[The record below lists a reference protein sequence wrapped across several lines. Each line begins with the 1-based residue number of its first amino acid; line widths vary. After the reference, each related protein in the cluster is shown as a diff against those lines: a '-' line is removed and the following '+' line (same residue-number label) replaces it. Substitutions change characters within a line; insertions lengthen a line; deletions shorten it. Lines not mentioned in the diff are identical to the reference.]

1 MEPRIHQAP
10 TIYRSKKRKKFSL
23 KWFSIIITVLVLLYL
38 VLFLLVVPERPDKAF
53 FANGG
58 EPLVLAHR
66 GGASLAPEN
75 TLVAFEKARSIGVD
89 AIEFDVR
96 ATKDGHLVVIH
107 DETVD
112 RTTNGEGRVDEMNL
126 QEIRQLDAAYSFQD
140 IRGNYI
146 YRGQGFKIP
155 TVEEVF
161 QKFGNMR
168 MNIELKETEMKE
180 TEPRETVAEMERKL
194 WELIEQYGMQN
205 KVLVVTF
212 SKDIADRFRHFSQGR
227 VATAAPKA
235 EVTRFVVYH
244 KLFLNRL
251 YKPESDAFQIPTEK
265 SGINLVD
272 QRLINGAHDLNMPVH
287 YWTVDNEQ
295 LMVELLQRGAD
306 GILTNRPDLLIRV
319 INEMEAL
326 DGQN

>member
-10 TIYRSKKRKKFSL
+10 MIYQGKKRKRFSL
-23 KWFSIIITVLVLLYL
+23 KWFSIIITCIILLYL
-38 VLFLLVVPERPDKAF
+38 ALFLLVVPERADRPF
-53 FANGG
+53 FENGG
-58 EPLVLAHR
+58 KPLVLAHR

-75 TLVAFEKARSIGVD
+75 TLIAFEKARSIGVD
-89 AIEFDVR
+89 VIEFDVQ

-112 RTTNGEGRVDEMNL
+112 RTTNGEGRVDEL
-126 QEIRQLDAAYSFQD
+126 SLKEIRQLDAAYSFQD

-146 YRGQGFKIP
+146 YRGQDVKIP

-161 QKFGNMR
+161 QQFGNMR
-168 MNIELKETEMKE
+168 MNIEMKQTEFKE
-180 TEPRETVAEMERKL
+180 TEPKETVAEMERKL
-194 WELIEQYGMQN
+194 WELIEKYGMQD
-205 KVLVVTF
+205 KVLFATF
-212 SKDIADRFRHFSQGR
+212 SHAIADRFKYFSQGR
-227 VATAAPKA
+227 VATVAPKP

-251 YKPESDAFQIPTEK
+251 YKPESDAFQIPTER
-265 SGINLVD
+265 SGVNLVD
-272 QRLINGAHDLNMPVH
+272 GRLINGAHDLNMPVH
-287 YWTVDNEQ
+287 YWTIDSEE
-295 LMVELLQRGAD
+295 MMIALLQRGAD